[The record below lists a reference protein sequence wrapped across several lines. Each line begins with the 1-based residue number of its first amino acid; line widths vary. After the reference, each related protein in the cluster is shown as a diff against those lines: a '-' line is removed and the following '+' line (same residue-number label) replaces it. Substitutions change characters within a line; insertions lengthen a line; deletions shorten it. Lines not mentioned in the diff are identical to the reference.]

1 VAQLPIR
8 PFTAARPAAAWKLQE
23 HEARSVL
30 DALASK
36 AILLDVSQNEEPV
49 YVLPPPMAGS
59 FEFSMMRVRGDVD
72 QRLLA
77 QLFYEYITVEED
89 FIKALFTPGATQ
101 LGRVFVREPVPT
113 SDQALHVLD
122 YERASAVIAS
132 APDMGVGMC
141 YCRHKRQHLGL
152 ACDAP
157 MDICMTFGAAAS
169 CSSART
175 SAAAS
180 RSSAT
185 AAAAAVG

>member
-8 PFTAARPAAAWKLQE
+8 PSTAARAVAAWKLPE

-49 YVLPPPMAGS
+49 YVLPPPMAGF

-77 QLFYEYITVEED
+77 QLFYEYITVEES
-89 FIKALFTPGATQ
+89 FIKALFTPGTTQ
-101 LGRVFVREPVPT
+101 LGRVFVHEPVLT
-113 SDQALHVLD
+113 SAVLG

-141 YCRHKRQHLGL
+141 YRQHKR
-152 ACDAP
+152 
-157 MDICMTFGAAAS
+157 
-169 CSSART
+169 
-175 SAAAS
+175 
-180 RSSAT
+180 
-185 AAAAAVG
+185 